1 MDNKKKNLVN
11 DAIIE
16 EDEEGNVESLD
27 NPVHNNEHEDHNIY
41 SSTQKFKGLDQE
53 QIIDLNRESNVGPP
67 INTRFTTID
76 SGKFAEP
83 ANKDNE
89 ENEGEPNILTEPPK
103 THEFKV
109 LLIGNANSG
118 KSSIVKRFVE
128 NKFFIENNQGP
139 NPENMKEQQ
148 KSVNIDSQNIANLSL
163 VDTAGEETHSLTI
176 PKTYFLDIH
185 GALLVFDLTNKE
197 SFNGV
202 QHWIEEIGKNA
213 PSDCVMMLVGN
224 KSDLKEGR
232 AVSVQEMVGFAQ
244 KNNIESFEV
253 SAKTGN
259 NVALVFEMLATRIL
273 TKQQDPN
280 QKVIRKEGRE
290 TLGLKEVNPV
300 QIIDKKGCCS

>member
-27 NPVHNNEHEDHNIY
+27 NPVQNNEQENHNIY

-53 QIIDLNRESNVGPP
+53 QIIDLNRESTVGPA

-83 ANKDNE
+83 TYKDNK
-89 ENEGEPNILTEPPK
+89 ENQGESNILTEPPK
-103 THEFKV
+103 THEFKI

-118 KSSIVKRFVE
+118 KSSIIKRFVE
-128 NKFFIENNQGP
+128 NKFSVESAQGP
-139 NPENMKEQQ
+139 NPENMKEQK
-148 KSVNIDSQNIANLSL
+148 KSVNIDSQNVANLSL
-163 VDTAGEETHSLTI
+163 IDTAGEETHSPTI
-176 PKTYFLDIH
+176 PKGYFLDIH
-185 GALLVFDLTNKE
+185 GALLVFDLTNKQ
-197 SFNGV
+197 SFDSIE
-202 QHWIEEIGKNA
+202 HWIEEIGKNA
-213 PSDCVMMLVGN
+213 PSDCVMMLAGN

-232 AVSVQEMVGFAQ
+232 IVSVQETVGLAQ
-244 KNNIESFEV
+244 KNNIENYEV

-259 NVALVFEMLATRIL
+259 NVALVFEMLATKIL

-290 TLGLKEVNPV
+290 TLGLKNVNPEP
-300 QIIDKKGCCS
+300 ITIKKGCCS